1 MSDDSRRPLTELVF
15 LRRGLVPLNVVVV
28 VVVAAGIGVAG
39 TLIVRLQEHF
49 ASVLARGGSLSGV
62 QALLGRGSVPATAA
76 AGWVAAALF
85 GFALVRLRRGPLEPP
100 TSMRPVEAQS
110 VAQLRRGLR
119 REFTVIRAGLVVVLL
134 VTALDVARLLAM
146 LTAVESG
153 DRRLSGSFPATCVE
167 VCGLMAATLLLALW
181 AKNFRRRLDQLG
193 VL

>member
-1 MSDDSRRPLTELVF
+1 MSDASRRPLTELVF

-76 AGWVAAALF
+76 AGWVAAVLFAVALM
-85 GFALVRLRRGPLEPP
+85 RLRRGPLEPP

-119 REFTVIRAGLVVVLL
+119 REFALIRVALVVVLL

-146 LTAVESG
+146 VAAVERG
-153 DRRLSGSFPATCVE
+153 DRLLGDSLAATCVE
-167 VCGLMAATLLLALW
+167 VSGLMAATLLLALW
-181 AKNFRRRLDQLG
+181 ARSFGRRLDQLG